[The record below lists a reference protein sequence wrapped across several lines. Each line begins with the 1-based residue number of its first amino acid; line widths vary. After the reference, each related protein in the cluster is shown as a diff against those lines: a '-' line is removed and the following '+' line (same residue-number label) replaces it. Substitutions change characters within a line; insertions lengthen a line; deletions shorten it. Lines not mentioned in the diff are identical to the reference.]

1 MNPFGDPR
9 KLMKQLQQA
18 QEKIQVEI
26 AALEIEASSGG
37 GMVKVEMDGQKQV
50 RSLKIDPEVVNKDDI
65 EMLQDLVLT
74 AVNEASRKVDEAI
87 QEKVGGLTG
96 GTLQGARSS
105 PSAGRAC
112 ASSAEMIPSIEPEH
126 R

>member
-18 QEKIQVEI
+18 QEKIQAEI
-26 AALEIEASSGG
+26 AALVIEATAGG
-37 GMVKVEMDGQKQV
+37 GMVKAEMDGHKQL
-50 RSLKIDPEVVNKDDI
+50 RSLKIDPEVVNKDDV
-65 EMLQDLVLT
+65 EMLQDLVLA

-96 GTLQGARSS
+96 GMKLPGF
-105 PSAGRAC
+105 
-112 ASSAEMIPSIEPEH
+112 
-126 R
+126 